1 MPNFYAKEIIKQDS
15 ENSHGYPYCTS
26 KWLDWA
32 LKPLIKWG
40 LNGCKSIKEYGY
52 KTDSDGNP
60 LISEC

>member
-1 MPNFYAKEIIKQDS
+1 MPNFYAKEIIIQDS